1 MEGDATGAMT
11 EQLETI
17 MITSDLQ
24 RRASRA
30 VNLQRENNAFHEL
43 ADCLATKPD
52 AVLDKIVDLSLL
64 LCDADT
70 VGISLEEVSGAGE
83 AIFRWVAMAGELK
96 HLIGGTTPRYFSPC
110 GVCVDQNQ
118 PILMDRLDRVFP
130 QFKSAPLPFIEALL
144 LPWRVSGGPVG
155 TLWVVAHSDRR
166 KFELEDVRIMGSLA
180 AFAAGAIRLRQ
191 VVMERERIAAAS
203 KILAELAH
211 HINNPL
217 QGAMFALFNLDRD
230 RDLSASARE
239 MVSVLQIELGR
250 VAALSGELLKS

>member
-1 MEGDATGAMT
+1 MRTAHRFVFPLSGFLLLVMTLASCGGGPSGSGSPPPPVAPTVSAFQPTSGPVGTSVIVTGANLT
-11 EQLETI
+11 G
-17 MITSDLQ
+17 
-24 RRASRA
+24 ASAVSFNGMSATFA
-30 VNLQRENNAFHEL
+30 VNG
-43 ADCLATKPD
+43 ATQIT
-52 AVLDKIVDLSLL
+52 A
-64 LCDADT
+64 T
-70 VGISLEEVSGAGE
+70 VPSGATTGK
-83 AIFRWVAMAGELK
+83 VSVTTSAGSASSASNF
-96 HLIGGTTPRYFSPC
+96 TVTATASSPTIT
-110 GVCVDQNQ
+110 NFN
-118 PILMDRLDRVFP
+118 P
-130 QFKSAPLPFIEALL
+130 
-144 LPWRVSGGPVG
+144 SGGPVG

-203 KILAELAH
+203 KIIAELAH